1 MQLKKRKKGRLW
13 QSLGIVTANLFM
25 ATHGLAQSV
34 NTQYPTQSSTGSSDN
49 LMNESSSDLGTTT
62 FDSAVLFYQE
72 AGGRVQAIEPVV
84 DLRITSENNNVLSAR
99 FTYDSLTGASPNG
112 AAPWDETQVFTTPV
126 APPGQDVAVTSASG
140 HRTIVTIPG
149 TGTRVAQ
156 YTAAANDLPVDAG
169 FTDTRYALDLGY
181 ALSWDTGTVTSI
193 GISGSEELDYSSYS
207 VNGAVSQP
215 FNDKNT
221 TLYLGVNFEYDKS
234 KPRFGVPTP
243 FTEMNGLDK
252 GAGDSKTVTSLN
264 AGITQVM
271 SRFWLLQ
278 LNYNIGWSK
287 GYQNDPYKIVSVV
300 EPATGMPLKYLYE
313 SRPDSRQRQ
322 SIYLGNK
329 IAMGPVVTDI
339 DIRYYHDSWGIN
351 SLTGEASVQIP
362 LWRHFYVEPEFHYY
376 HQSAADFFTYYLRDG
391 EAPEYASADGRL
403 AKFNARTYGVKL
415 GYELSRD
422 SELYLMAEDYKQSGD
437 THIAGAPGVLAN
449 ENFFSGVHARSIM
462 MGFNYKFQL

>member
-1 MQLKKRKKGRLW
+1 
-13 QSLGIVTANLFM
+13 M
-25 ATHGLAQSV
+25 ATHGLAQPVS
-34 NTQYPTQSSTGSSDN
+34 TQYPTQTSTGTDGN
-49 LMNESSSDLGTTT
+49 LMNEASSDEGTTT

-72 AGGRVQAIEPVV
+72 AGGRVRAIEPVV
-84 DLRITSENNNVLSAR
+84 NLRITGENNDVLSAR

-112 AAPWDETQVFTTPV
+112 AAPWDETQVFTTPT

-156 YTAAANDLPVDAG
+156 YTAAPNELPVDAG
-169 FTDTRYALDLGY
+169 FKDTRYALDLGY
-181 ALSWDTGTVTSI
+181 ALSWDAGTVTSI

-221 TLYLGVNFEYDKS
+221 TLSLGLNFEYDKS
-234 KPRFGVPTP
+234 KPQFGVPTP

-252 GAGDSKTVTSLN
+252 GSGDSKTVTSLN
-264 AGITQVM
+264 AGITQVL

-278 LNYNIGWSK
+278 LNYDIGWSK
-287 GYQNDPYKIVSVV
+287 GYQNDPYKIVSLV
-300 EPATGMPLKYLYE
+300 EPSTGMPLKYLYE

-322 SIYLGNK
+322 SIYMGNK
-329 IAMGPVVTDI
+329 IAIGPTVTDL
-339 DIRYYHDSWGIN
+339 DFRYYHDSWGIN
-351 SLTGEASVQIP
+351 SLTGEVSVQIP
-362 LWRHFYVEPEFHYY
+362 LWRHLYIEPEYHYY
-376 HQSAADFFTYYLRDG
+376 RQSAADFFKYYLLDG
-391 EAPEYASADGRL
+391 ESPEYASADGRL

-415 GYELSRD
+415 GYELSRN

-437 THIAGAPGVLAN
+437 THVADAPGILAN
-449 ENFFSGVHARSIM
+449 ENIFSGVHARSIM
-462 MGFNYKFQL
+462 MGFNYKFQF